1 MVGIGVAVGITFV
14 LLIYFSLTLAASRA
28 DRAMERLQELEL
40 LGKEENSDGSYF
52 KGRQEA

>member
-1 MVGIGVAVGITFV
+1 MVEIGVAVGITFV

-40 LGKEENSDGSYF
+40 LGKEENAESREFRCGN
-52 KGRQEA
+52 R